1 MKVESIYNF
10 VFDNLKHFMFP
21 EELINIDL
29 EMSKQEL
36 FFLLATDKN
45 GEITMS
51 QFSDLLN
58 VPMSTSTG
66 IADRLVKKG
75 YILRD
80 RSQHDRRIVVIKL
93 TKNGKKFIEN
103 LKDKIK
109 SFISIFDD
117 AITDDEKMLLMN
129 IVLKIMN
136 AFREKQKDKNKEDEK
151 EKPIRNIS
159 ID

>member
-1 MKVESIYNF
+1 MNVESIYNF

-36 FFLLATDKN
+36 FFLLVTDKN

-58 VPMSTSTG
+58 LPMSTSTG

-75 YILRD
+75 YIVRD
-80 RSQHDRRIVVIKL
+80 RSQQDRRIVVIKL
-93 TKNGKKFIEN
+93 TKSGTKFIEN
-103 LKDKIK
+103 FKDKIK
-109 SFISIFDD
+109 NFVTLIDD
-117 AITDDEKMLLMN
+117 AITDDEKLIIMN
-129 IVLKIMN
+129 IVLKVMN
-136 AFREKQKDKNKEDEK
+136 AFREKQKEENKEVEK
-151 EKPIRNIS
+151 EKPIKKIS

>member
-1 MKVESIYNF
+1 
-10 VFDNLKHFMFP
+10 MFP

-36 FFLLATDKN
+36 FFLLVTDKN

-75 YILRD
+75 YIVRD
-80 RSQHDRRIVVIKL
+80 RSQQDRRIVVIKL
-93 TKNGKKFIEN
+93 TKNGIKFIEN
-103 LKDKIK
+103 FKDKIK
-109 SFISIFDD
+109 NFVSSIDD
-117 AITDDEKMLLMN
+117 AITDDEKLIIMN
-129 IVLKIMN
+129 IVLKVMN
-136 AFREKQKDKNKEDEK
+136 AFREKQKEGNKEVEK
-151 EKPIRNIS
+151 EKPIKKIS